1 MYKLFNN
8 IKNKLKVI
16 LKKKKSNSPERNYFE
31 KIIIPALGLHQI
43 KNVLFV
49 GVGPYTWHYQK
60 LFNSQGINLYT
71 VDVREEASI
80 WGVKGKHKCVNVLNS
95 DFNPFPEIEFD
106 LIILIG
112 VIGYGIN
119 IQNDVI
125 VAFNNFL
132 KILINKNSKF
142 LVACEDK
149 FNLIPNKIINEN
161 NINLKLINSFG
172 FNSIIEIPQNDYKFY
187 FFKKIK

>member
-1 MYKLFNN
+1 MK
-8 IKNKLKVI
+8 
-16 LKKKKSNSPERNYFE
+16 

-172 FNSIIEIPQNDYKFY
+172 FNSIIEIPQNDYKF
-187 FFKKIK
+187 FFLKK